1 MKVKSVSGKFG
12 RIRLSRPRWGIR
24 GSLFA
29 AFAVI
34 AGMAILISVGAGAIL
49 GQLGQMMTD
58 LNGRDI
64 PKLTASL
71 ELATASE
78 SLASQGPMLL
88 ASPTADTL
96 KERSQRM
103 RDTHKVAVEKLGS
116 IAKLG
121 ADKAVVIALGD
132 SVKNIEDTIRS
143 LGTATQE
150 KIDAAI
156 QHEKLY
162 NAVRAAA
169 DNFVKKAAPAITD
182 AQAGMDATLRAVVFS
197 AEDSGEASRIIVQIG
212 NVVADTN
219 LISSDLMAALSAG
232 TGEALS
238 PIEDNFKTAQT
249 RVKTNL
255 TALDGAISS
264 IPDLRKAAEQLLA
277 LGDGK
282 NGVFKIRQKE
292 LDTLEYGE
300 LILDETRKLNAGLGI
315 SVKMLVDKVRAETDA
330 STTRA
335 QTTISLSTQIMLA
348 LGGLT
353 LIGSALFVWL
363 YVGRSILR
371 RIAHL
376 QKAMQLLSSGDLET
390 QIARGKQQDEITVM
404 ADSLEVFR
412 ENMINARTM
421 SAEQDRDRI
430 AKNERAARIET
441 RIHDFEDKVRA
452 ALDKLQTAA
461 NSMQT
466 TAQDMSATADRSSTL
481 VSAVAAAAEE
491 TSVNVQT
498 VSAGTEEL
506 TSSIAEIS
514 RQVTNSSQIAAKA
527 VSEAGATDT
536 TMQGLAESANRIS
549 VVIDLIQ
556 TIASQTNLLALN
568 ATIEAARA
576 GDAGRGFA
584 VVASEVKGLAEQTAK
599 ATDEIRTQIVA
610 MQQVTSTAVGAIRNI
625 GQTITEI
632 NEVSTAIATAVEQQ
646 GAATREIARNIQHAA
661 GGTSEVSS
669 NIVGVSE
676 ASSQA
681 GTAATDVLGASGEL
695 RREADILRGEIDE
708 FLTSIRAA

>member
-88 ASPTADTL
+88 AANDAETL
-96 KERSQRM
+96 KRRAQRM
-103 RDTHKVAVEKLGS
+103 RETHKVAVEKLDA

-121 ADKAVVIALGD
+121 ADTAVVAALGD
-132 SVKNIEDTIRS
+132 AVKNIEDTIRS
-143 LGTATQE
+143 LGAATQE
-150 KIDAAI
+150 KIDAAV
-156 QHEKLY
+156 QHQKLY
-162 NAVRAAA
+162 DALRAAA
-169 DNFVKKAAPAITD
+169 AGFVKKAEPAIAD

-232 TGEALS
+232 SSEAIGT
-238 PIEDNFKTAQT
+238 IEESFKTAQK
-249 RVKTNL
+249 RVRTNL
-255 TALDGAISS
+255 SALDGALNS
-264 IPDLRKAAEQLLA
+264 IPDLRKAADQLLA

-282 NGVFKIRQKE
+282 ESVFKIRQKE
-292 LDTLEYGE
+292 IDTLEYGQ

-315 SVKMLVDKVRAETDA
+315 SVKQLVEKVHAETGA
-330 STTRA
+330 ATSKA
-335 QTTISLSTQIMLA
+335 QTTISVSTQIMLA
-348 LGGLT
+348 LGALT

-371 RIAHL
+371 RIAQL

-390 QIARGKQQDEITVM
+390 QMARSKQQDEITVM

-412 ENMINARTM
+412 ENMINARNM

-430 AKNERAARIET
+430 AKNERAARVEA
-441 RIHDFEDKVRA
+441 RIHDFEGKVRD
-452 ALDKLQTAA
+452 ALEKLQTAA

-466 TAQDMSATADRSSTL
+466 TAQDMSSTADRSSAL

-514 RQVTNSSQIAAKA
+514 RQVVTSSQIAAKA
-527 VSEAGATDT
+527 VSEAGETDA

-584 VVASEVKGLAEQTAK
+584 VVASEVKSLADQTAK

-669 NIVGVSE
+669 NIVGVSD

-681 GTAATDVLGASGEL
+681 GVAATDVLGASGEL
-695 RREADILRGEIDE
+695 RREADILRDEIDE

>member
-1 MKVKSVSGKFG
+1 MNVKSVSGKFG

-34 AGMAILISVGAGAIL
+34 AGMAILISAGAGAIL
-49 GQLGQMMTD
+49 GQLGQMMND

-64 PKLTASL
+64 PKLTASF

-88 ASPTADTL
+88 ASSTADIL

-103 RDTHKVAVEKLGS
+103 RDTHKVAVEKLDT

-143 LGTATQE
+143 LGAATQE
-150 KIDAAI
+150 KIDAAA

-169 DNFVKKAAPAITD
+169 DNFVKKAAPAIAD

-232 TGEALS
+232 SGETLS

-255 TALDGAISS
+255 SALEGAISS

-315 SVKMLVDKVRAETDA
+315 SVKMLVDKVRVETDA
-330 STTRA
+330 ATAKA

-371 RIAHL
+371 RIAQL

-412 ENMINARTM
+412 ESMINARNM
-421 SAEQDRDRI
+421 SAEQDRDRV
-430 AKNERAARIET
+430 AKTERATRVEARIL
-441 RIHDFEDKVRA
+441 DFEGKVRA
-452 ALDKLQTAA
+452 ALDNLQTAA

-514 RQVTNSSQIAAKA
+514 RQVTTSSQIAAKA
-527 VSEAGATDT
+527 VSEAGATDA

-669 NIVGVSE
+669 NIVGVSD

-681 GTAATDVLGASGEL
+681 GVAATDVLGASGEL

>member
-1 MKVKSVSGKFG
+1 MKSVSGKFG
-12 RIRLSRPRWGIR
+12 RLRVARPRFGIR

-34 AGMAILISVGAGAIL
+34 AGMAILISAGAGAIL

-58 LNGRDI
+58 LNSRDI

-88 ASPTADTL
+88 AASDVETL
-96 KERSQRM
+96 NRRAQRM
-103 RDTHKVAVEKLGS
+103 RETHKTAVDKLDN
-116 IAKLG
+116 IARFG
-121 ADKAVVIALGD
+121 ADKAIVAALGE

-143 LGTATQE
+143 LGAATQE
-150 KIDAAI
+150 KIDAAV
-156 QHEKLY
+156 QHQKLY
-162 NAVRAAA
+162 DSVRASAN
-169 DNFVKKAAPAITD
+169 NFVKKAEPAIAD
-182 AQAGMDATLRAVVFS
+182 AQTGMDATLRAVVFS
-197 AEDSGEASRIIVQIG
+197 AEDSGEASRIIVQVG
-212 NVVADTN
+212 NVVANTN

-232 TGEALS
+232 SSEALTS
-238 PIEDNFKTAQT
+238 IEGSFKTAQD
-249 RVKTNL
+249 RVKSNL
-255 TALDGAISS
+255 SALDGALNS
-264 IPDLRKAAEQLLA
+264 IPELRKAADQLLA
-277 LGDGK
+277 LGNGK
-282 NGVFKIRQKE
+282 DSVFKVRQKE
-292 LDTLEYGE
+292 IDTLEYGQ

-315 SVKMLVDKVRAETDA
+315 SVKQLVEKVRAETDA
-330 STTRA
+330 ATAKA
-335 QTTISLSTQIMLA
+335 QSTISLSTQIMLA
-348 LGGLT
+348 LGALT

-371 RIAHL
+371 RIAQL

-390 QIARGKQQDEITVM
+390 QMARSKQQDEITVM

-412 ENMINARTM
+412 ESMINARNM

-430 AKNERAARIET
+430 AKNERAARVET
-441 RIHDFEDKVRA
+441 RIHDFEGKVRS
-452 ALDKLQTAA
+452 ALEKLQTAA

-466 TAQDMSATADRSSTL
+466 TAQDMSATADRSSSL

-514 RQVTNSSQIAAKA
+514 RQVVTSSQIAAKA
-527 VSEAGATDT
+527 VSEAGETDA

-584 VVASEVKGLAEQTAK
+584 VVASEVKSLADQTAK
-599 ATDEIRTQIVA
+599 ATDEIRSQIVA

-669 NIVGVSE
+669 NIVGVSD

-681 GTAATDVLGASGEL
+681 GAAATDVLGASGEL

>member
-1 MKVKSVSGKFG
+1 MQVKSVFGKFG
-12 RIRLSRPRWGIR
+12 RIARPRFGIR

-49 GQLGQMMTD
+49 GQLGQMMTE

-88 ASPTADTL
+88 ASSTADIL
-96 KERSQRM
+96 KDRSQRM
-103 RDTHKVAVEKLGS
+103 RDTHKVATEKLDT
-116 IAKLG
+116 IAKFG
-121 ADKAVVIALGD
+121 ADKAVVAALGD

-143 LGTATQE
+143 LGAATQE
-150 KIDAAI
+150 KIDAAV

-169 DNFVKKAAPAITD
+169 DNFVKKAAPSIAD
-182 AQAGMDATLRAVVFS
+182 AQTGMDATLRAVVFS

-219 LISSDLMAALSAG
+219 LISSDLMGALSAG

-238 PIEDNFKTAQT
+238 PIEDSFKTAQT

-255 TALDGAISS
+255 SALEGAINS
-264 IPDLRKAAEQLLA
+264 IPDLRKAAEQLLV

-292 LDTLEYGE
+292 IDTLEYGA
-300 LILDETRKLNAGLGI
+300 LILDETRKLNVGLGM
-315 SVKMLVDKVRAETDA
+315 SVKQLVDKVRAETDA
-330 STTRA
+330 STANA
-335 QTTISLSTQIMLA
+335 QTTITLSTQIMLA
-348 LGGLT
+348 LGALT

-371 RIAHL
+371 RIAQL

-390 QIARGKQQDEITVM
+390 RMARSKQQDEITVM
-404 ADSLEVFR
+404 ANSLDVFR
-412 ENMINARTM
+412 ENMINARNM

-430 AKNERAARIET
+430 AKNERAARVET
-441 RIHDFEDKVRA
+441 RIHDFEGKVRS
-452 ALDKLQTAA
+452 ALEKLQTAA
-461 NSMQT
+461 DSMQT
-466 TAQDMSATADRSSTL
+466 TAQDMSSTAERSSAL

-514 RQVTNSSQIAAKA
+514 RQVVTSSQIAAKA
-527 VSEAGATDT
+527 VSEAGETDA
-536 TMQGLAESANRIS
+536 TMQGLANSANRIS

-584 VVASEVKGLAEQTAK
+584 VVASEVKSLADQTAK

-669 NIVGVSE
+669 NIVGVSD

-681 GTAATDVLGASGEL
+681 GVAATDVLGASGEL

>member
-1 MKVKSVSGKFG
+1 MQVKSVLGTIG
-12 RIRLSRPRWGIR
+12 RIRIARPRFGIR

-49 GQLGQMMTD
+49 GQLGQMMTE

-88 ASPTADTL
+88 ASPSADIL
-96 KERSQRM
+96 KDRSQRM
-103 RDTHKVAVEKLGS
+103 RATHKVAVDKLHA

-121 ADKAVVIALGD
+121 ADKAVVTALGE

-143 LGTATQE
+143 LGAATQE
-150 KIDAAI
+150 KIDAAT

-169 DNFVKKAAPAITD
+169 DNFVNKAAPSIAD
-182 AQAGMDATLRAVVFS
+182 AQTGMDATLRAVVFS
-197 AEDSGEASRIIVQIG
+197 AEDSGEASRITVQVG

-219 LISSDLMAALSAG
+219 LISSDLMGALSAG

-238 PIEDNFKTAQT
+238 PIEDSFKTAQK
-249 RVKTNL
+249 RVKDNL
-255 TALDGAISS
+255 AALDGAISS
-264 IPDLRKAAEQLLA
+264 IPELRKAAGQLLA

-282 NGVFKIRQKE
+282 DGVFKVRQKE
-292 LDTLEYGE
+292 IDTLEYGA
-300 LILDETRKLNAGLGI
+300 LILDETRKLNAGLGS
-315 SVKMLVDKVRAETDA
+315 SVKQLVENVRTETDA
-330 STTRA
+330 ATAKA
-335 QTTISLSTQIMLA
+335 QTTIALATQIMLA
-348 LGGLT
+348 LGALT

-371 RIAHL
+371 RIAQL
-376 QKAMQLLSSGDLET
+376 QQAMQLLSSGDLET
-390 QIARGKQQDEITVM
+390 RMARSKQQDEITVM

-412 ENMINARTM
+412 ETMISARHM
-421 SAEQDRDRI
+421 SAEQDRDRL
-430 AKNERAARIET
+430 AKNERAARVEA
-441 RIHDFEDKVRA
+441 RIHDFEGKVRN
-452 ALDKLQTAA
+452 ALAKLQTAA
-461 NSMQT
+461 DSMQS
-466 TAQDMSATADRSSTL
+466 TAQDMSSTADRSSAL
-481 VSAVAAAAEE
+481 VNAVAAAAEE

-506 TSSIAEIS
+506 TSSISEIS
-514 RQVTNSSQIAAKA
+514 RQVVNSSQIAAKA
-527 VSEAGATDT
+527 VNEAGTTDA
-536 TMQGLAESANRIS
+536 TMQGLAESATRIS

-584 VVASEVKGLAEQTAK
+584 VVASEVKSLADQTAK
-599 ATDEIRTQIVA
+599 ATDEIRTQIGA
-610 MQQVTSTAVGAIRNI
+610 MQQVTSVAVGAIRSI

-669 NIVGVSE
+669 NIVGVSD
-676 ASSQA
+676 ASTQA
-681 GTAATDVLGASGEL
+681 GVAANEVLGASGEL
-695 RREADILRGEIDE
+695 RREADTLRGEIDE
-708 FLTSIRAA
+708 FLASIRAA

>member
-1 MKVKSVSGKFG
+1 MKSAFGKFG
-12 RIRLSRPRWGIR
+12 RIRIARPRFGIR

-88 ASPTADTL
+88 ASPTADIL

-103 RDTHKVAVEKLGS
+103 RDSHKVAVEKLDT

-121 ADKAVVIALGD
+121 ADKTVVASLAE

-143 LGTATQE
+143 LGAATQE
-150 KIDAAI
+150 KIDAGV
-156 QHEKLY
+156 QHLKLY
-162 NAVRAAA
+162 DAIRVAA
-169 DNFVKKAAPAITD
+169 DNFVKKAAPSIAD

-212 NVVADTN
+212 NVVGDTN

-238 PIEDNFKTAQT
+238 PIEDSFKTAQA

-255 TALDGAISS
+255 SALDGAISS
-264 IPDLRKAAEQLLA
+264 IPELRKAAEQLLA

-282 NGVFKIRQKE
+282 NSVFKVRQKE
-292 LDTLEYGE
+292 IDTLEYGE
-300 LILDETRKLNAGLGI
+300 LILDETRKLNTGLGI
-315 SVKMLVDKVRAETDA
+315 SVKMLVDKVRVETDA
-330 STTRA
+330 ATAKA
-335 QTTISLSTQIMLA
+335 QTTITLSTQTMLA
-348 LGGLT
+348 LGALT

-371 RIAHL
+371 RIAQL

-390 QIARGKQQDEITVM
+390 QMARSKQQDEITVM

-412 ENMINARTM
+412 ENMINARNMT
-421 SAEQDRDRI
+421 AEQDRDRI
-430 AKNERAARIET
+430 AKNERAARVET
-441 RIHDFEDKVRA
+441 RIHDFEGKVRN
-452 ALDKLQTAA
+452 ALEKLQTAA

-466 TAQDMSATADRSSTL
+466 TAQDMSSTADRSSAL

-514 RQVTNSSQIAAKA
+514 RQVVTSSQIAAKA
-527 VSEAGATDT
+527 VSEAGETDA

-584 VVASEVKGLAEQTAK
+584 VVASEVKSLADQTAK

-669 NIVGVSE
+669 NIVGVSD

-681 GTAATDVLGASGEL
+681 GVAATDVLGASGEL
-695 RREADILRGEIDE
+695 RREADVLRGEIDE

>member
-12 RIRLSRPRWGIR
+12 RIRIARPRFGIR

-34 AGMAILISVGAGAIL
+34 AGMAILISAGAGAIL

-78 SLASQGPMLL
+78 NLASQGPMLL
-88 ASPTADTL
+88 ASSTADVL

-103 RDTHKVAVEKLGS
+103 RDTHKVAIEKLDTIS
-116 IAKLG
+116 KLG
-121 ADKAVVIALGD
+121 ADKAVVAALGD

-143 LGTATQE
+143 LGAATQE
-150 KIDAAI
+150 KIDAGI

-169 DNFVKKAAPAITD
+169 DNFVKKAAPSIAD
-182 AQAGMDATLRAVVFS
+182 AQTGMDATLRAVVFS

-232 TGEALS
+232 TSDALS
-238 PIEDNFKTAQT
+238 PTEDSFKTAQK

-255 TALDGAISS
+255 SALDGAISS

-282 NGVFKIRQKE
+282 EGVFKVRQKE
-292 LDTLEYGE
+292 IDTLEYGE
-300 LILDETRKLNAGLGI
+300 LILDETRKLNAGLGV

-330 STTRA
+330 STAKA
-335 QTTISLSTQIMLA
+335 QTTITWSTQIMLA
-348 LGGLT
+348 LGALT

-371 RIAHL
+371 RIAQL

-390 QIARGKQQDEITVM
+390 QMARSKQQDEITVM

-412 ENMINARTM
+412 ENMINARNM

-430 AKNERAARIET
+430 AKNERAARVET
-441 RIHDFEDKVRA
+441 RIHDFEGKVRS
-452 ALDKLQTAA
+452 ALEKLQTAA

-514 RQVTNSSQIAAKA
+514 RQVVTSSQIAAKA
-527 VSEAGATDT
+527 VNEAGETDA

-584 VVASEVKGLAEQTAK
+584 VVASEVKSLADQTAK

-669 NIVGVSE
+669 NIVGVSD

-681 GTAATDVLGASGEL
+681 GVAATDVLGACGEL

>member
-1 MKVKSVSGKFG
+1 MALTSFIGKFG
-12 RIRLSRPRWGIR
+12 RFRFSRPRWGIR

-34 AGMAILISVGAGAIL
+34 AGMAILISAGAGMIL
-49 GQLGQMMTD
+49 GQLGGMMTD

-71 ELATASE
+71 QLATASE

-88 ASPTADTL
+88 ASSSAEVL

-103 RDTHKVAVEKLGS
+103 RDTHKIAVEKLDT

-121 ADKAVVIALGD
+121 ADKTVVAALGD

-143 LGTATQE
+143 LGAATQE
-150 KIDAAI
+150 KIDVAV

-162 NAVRAAA
+162 NAIRAAA
-169 DNFVKKAAPAITD
+169 DNFVRKAAPAITD
-182 AQAGMDATLRAVVFS
+182 AQGGMDATLRAVVFS

-212 NVVADTN
+212 SVVADTN

-232 TGEALS
+232 TGDALS
-238 PIEDNFKTAQT
+238 PIEENFKTARE
-249 RVKTNL
+249 RVQGNL
-255 TALDGAISS
+255 IALDGAISS

-282 NGVFKIRQKE
+282 NGAFKIRQKE
-292 LDTLEYGE
+292 IDTLEYGE
-300 LILDETRKLNAGLGI
+300 LILDETRKLNVGLGM
-315 SVKMLVDKVRAETDA
+315 SVKQLVDKVRSETDA
-330 STTRA
+330 ATTQA
-335 QTTISLSTQIMLA
+335 QTTITLATQVMLG
-348 LGGLT
+348 LGALT

-371 RIAHL
+371 RLAQL
-376 QKAMQLLSSGDLET
+376 QRAMQRLSSGDLDTE
-390 QIARGKQQDEITVM
+390 IARSRQQDEIAAM
-404 ADSLEVFR
+404 ASTLEVFR
-412 ENMINARTM
+412 DSMINARTL
-421 SAEQDRDRI
+421 SAEQDQDRI
-430 AKNERAARIET
+430 AKGERTSRIEARIV
-441 RIHDFEDKVRA
+441 DFESKVRS
-452 ALDKLQTAA
+452 ALEKLQTSAD
-461 NSMQT
+461 SMQS
-466 TAQDMSATADRSSTL
+466 TAQSMTATADRSSAL
-481 VSAVAAAAEE
+481 VSAVASAAEE

-498 VSAGTEEL
+498 VSAGTEQL
-506 TSSIAEIS
+506 SSSINEIS
-514 RQVTNSSQIAAKA
+514 RQVVTSTEIAAKA
-527 VSEAGATDT
+527 VNEAGETDA
-536 TMQGLAESANRIS
+536 TMQGLADNANRIS

-584 VVASEVKGLAEQTAK
+584 VVASEVKSLADQTAK
-599 ATDEIRTQIVA
+599 ATDEIRTQIVS

-625 GQTITEI
+625 GQTIAEI
-632 NEVSTAIATAVEQQ
+632 NHVSAAIATAVEQQ

-669 NIVGVSE
+669 NIIGVSD
-676 ASSQA
+676 ASTQA
-681 GTAATDVLGASGEL
+681 GTAANDVLGASGEL
-695 RREADILRGEIDE
+695 RREADVLRGEIDE
-708 FLTSIRAA
+708 FLSSIRAA

>member
-1 MKVKSVSGKFG
+1 MKSVFGKFG
-12 RIRLSRPRWGIR
+12 RIQFARPRFGIR

-34 AGMAILISVGAGAIL
+34 AGMAILISAGAGAIL
-49 GQLGQMMTD
+49 GQLGQMMTE

-88 ASPTADTL
+88 ASSTADIL

-103 RDTHKVAVEKLGS
+103 RDTHKVAVEKLDA

-121 ADKAVVIALGD
+121 ADKAVVMALGD

-143 LGTATQE
+143 LGAATQE
-150 KIDAAI
+150 KIDAGV

-169 DNFVKKAAPAITD
+169 DNFVKQAAPSIAD

-232 TGEALS
+232 TSAALS
-238 PIEDNFKTAQT
+238 PIEDNFKTAQK

-255 TALDGAISS
+255 SALDGAISS
-264 IPDLRKAAEQLLA
+264 IPELRKAAERLLI

-282 NGVFKIRQKE
+282 EGIFKVRQKE
-292 LDTLEYGE
+292 IDTLEYGE
-300 LILDETRKLNAGLGI
+300 LILDETRKLNSGLGI
-315 SVKMLVDKVRAETDA
+315 SVKMLVDKVRVETDA
-330 STTRA
+330 ATAKA
-335 QTTISLSTQIMLA
+335 QTTITLSTQIMLA
-348 LGGLT
+348 LGALT

-371 RIAHL
+371 RIAQL

-390 QIARGKQQDEITVM
+390 QMARSKQQDEITVM

-412 ENMINARTM
+412 ENMINARNMT
-421 SAEQDRDRI
+421 AEQDRDRI
-430 AKNERAARIET
+430 AKNERAARVET
-441 RIHDFEDKVRA
+441 RIHDFEGKVRN
-452 ALDKLQTAA
+452 ALEKLQTAA

-466 TAQDMSATADRSSTL
+466 TAQDMSSTADRSSAL

-514 RQVTNSSQIAAKA
+514 RQVVTSSQIAAKA
-527 VSEAGATDT
+527 VSEAGETDA

-584 VVASEVKGLAEQTAK
+584 VVASEVKSLADQTAK

-669 NIVGVSE
+669 NIVGVSD

-681 GTAATDVLGASGEL
+681 GVAATDVLGASGEL

>member
-1 MKVKSVSGKFG
+1 MKSILGKIG
-12 RIRLSRPRWGIR
+12 RIRVARPRFGIR

-34 AGMAILISVGAGAIL
+34 AGMAILISVGAGAML
-49 GQLGQMMTD
+49 GQLGQMMTE

-88 ASPTADTL
+88 ASSSADIL
-96 KERSQRM
+96 KDRSQRM
-103 RDTHKVAVEKLGS
+103 RATHQIAVEKLAA
-116 IAKLG
+116 IARLG
-121 ADKAVVIALGD
+121 ADKAVVTALGE

-143 LGTATQE
+143 LGAATQE
-150 KIDAAI
+150 KIDAAA

-169 DNFVKKAAPAITD
+169 DNFVNKAAPSMAD
-182 AQAGMDATLRAVVFS
+182 AQTGMDATLRAAVFS
-197 AEDSGEASRIIVQIG
+197 AEDSGEASRIIVQVG

-219 LISSDLMAALSAG
+219 LISSDLMGALSAG

-238 PIEDNFKTAQT
+238 PIEDSFKTAQK
-249 RVKTNL
+249 RVKDNL
-255 TALDGAISS
+255 AALDGAIGS
-264 IPDLRKAAEQLLA
+264 IPELRKAAEQLLA

-282 NGVFKIRQKE
+282 NGVFKVRQKE
-292 LDTLEYGE
+292 IDTLEYGE

-315 SVKMLVDKVRAETDA
+315 SVKQMVDNVRAETNA
-330 STTRA
+330 ATAKS
-335 QTTISLSTQIMLA
+335 QTTIALSTQIMLA
-348 LGGLT
+348 LGALT

-376 QKAMQLLSSGDLET
+376 QQAMQLLSSGDLET
-390 QIARGKQQDEITVM
+390 RMARSKQQDEISVM

-412 ENMINARTM
+412 ENMINARQM
-421 SAEQDRDRI
+421 SAEQDRDRL
-430 AKNERAARIET
+430 AKNERAGRVEA
-441 RIHDFEDKVRA
+441 RIHDFEGKVRN
-452 ALDKLQTAA
+452 ALAKLQTAA
-461 NSMQT
+461 DSMQS
-466 TAQDMSATADRSSTL
+466 TAQDMSSTADRSSAL

-506 TSSIAEIS
+506 TSSISEIS
-514 RQVTNSSQIAAKA
+514 RQVVNSSQIAAKA
-527 VSEAGATDT
+527 VNEAGTTDA
-536 TMQGLAESANRIS
+536 TMQGLAESASRIS

-584 VVASEVKGLAEQTAK
+584 VVASEVKSLADQTAK
-599 ATDEIRTQIVA
+599 ATDEIRTQIGA
-610 MQQVTSTAVGAIRNI
+610 MQQVTSVAVGAIRSI

-669 NIVGVSE
+669 NIVGVSD
-676 ASSQA
+676 ASTQA
-681 GTAATDVLGASGEL
+681 GVAANEVLGASGDL
-695 RREADILRGEIDE
+695 RREADTLRGEIDE